1 MSFEQAS
8 LLILLLAMLILFSL
22 DRIRIEVVSI
32 AGLLGGYA
40 LGLYPADQIFTGFAS
55 PVVITVIEILL
66 IVQVL
71 ARARLFDSLAARFAA
86 ARPSRFKVIA
96 STSSLAG
103 FMSIFMNNIGA
114 FAITLPVALRLG
126 TVLTIP
132 AANSSCRS
140 RSRPCSAASFR

>member
-32 AGLLGGYA
+32 AGQLAGYA

-55 PVVITVIEILL
+55 PVVITVVEILL

-71 ARARLFDSLAARFAA
+71 ARAKLFDSLAARFAA

-96 STSSLAG
+96 STSSL
-103 FMSIFMNNIGA
+103 
-114 FAITLPVALRLG
+114 
-126 TVLTIP
+126 
-132 AANSSCRS
+132 
-140 RSRPCSAASFR
+140 